1 MVGEVTAYDI
11 RFRPDGEDAYHEE
24 NVDGCNRI
32 IVFTKESGIKPL
44 TTYNFE
50 VRARIDVAE
59 GKWKEVSQYIGT

>member
-1 MVGEVTAYDI
+1 MEGEVTAYDI
-11 RFRPDGEDAYHEE
+11 RFRPDGEDAYCEE

-32 IVFTKESGIKPL
+32 IVLTKASGIKPL